1 MIFLEFHREKRKFMI
16 KIRNTLYENG
26 DAEIKITPYYPNNK
40 GTVRSD
46 EDRIS
51 ARNRQR
57 KKRAK
62 DHAMSFKATNFLTL
76 TAPEDSPLRTDINT
90 FMKLADKFLATQ
102 EVNYFL
108 YPQFYRGTNEYH
120 IHGLSNGAIDFKK
133 WIELTNANPN
143 NCYCKPLEKS
153 QLDAAEYIIRDYGK
167 MPKGLR
173 PRVSNVKAC
182 KAKSSFQIINDETGE
197 ILSDTSCG
205 SIPNKNQFKYYKEY
219 INNTQNHNDNSNAY
233 DSTDS
238 LYNYDEN
245 YELINND
252 SCILTSNKNEIIDTL
267 NVDMYNNN
275 ESRNCHFSSRT
286 VILTFFIFLCSFY
299 TIFKYLKAMFS
310 LGVYLFCNMKTSE
323 NESLFIPLPYLFLF
337 TGKVCPYDSNAPP
350 S

>member
-1 MIFLEFHREKRKFMI
+1 M
-16 KIRNTLYENG
+16 
-26 DAEIKITPYYPNNK
+26 
-40 GTVRSD
+40 
-46 EDRIS
+46 
-51 ARNRQR
+51 
-57 KKRAK
+57 
-62 DHAMSFKATNFLTL
+62 
-76 TAPEDSPLRTDINT
+76 
-90 FMKLADKFLATQ
+90 
-102 EVNYFL
+102 
-108 YPQFYRGTNEYH
+108 
-120 IHGLSNGAIDFKK
+120 
-133 WIELTNANPN
+133 
-143 NCYCKPLEKS
+143 
-153 QLDAAEYIIRDYGK
+153 
-167 MPKGLR
+167 
-173 PRVSNVKAC
+173 
-182 KAKSSFQIINDETGE
+182 SSFQIINDETGE

-286 VILTFFIFLCSFY
+286 IILTFFIFLCSFY